1 MKRSIDFN
9 DDLIDVESIT
19 DRYDYLEDSEDTDDI
34 EERELLENVLNEL
47 ECGGGDYQWNGN
59 WYPSHIVNED
69 YFETYMDDMLED
81 IGDIPRDLPS
91 YLTIIVDYDM
101 LKMDYTTIEI
111 DGNTFLYR

>member
-1 MKRSIDFN
+1 MIRSIDFN

-34 EERELLENVLNEL
+34 KEREQLGSVLNEL
-47 ECGGGDYQWNGN
+47 KGCGGDYQWNGD
-59 WYPSHIVNED
+59 WYPSHLINED

-91 YLTIIVDYDM
+91 YLTITVDYDA
-101 LKMDYTTIEI
+101 LRMDYSEIII